1 MTKIKLCG
9 LTRPEDIQAA
19 NALQPACVGFV
30 FAPKSKRY
38 VTPAQA
44 ADLKRGLDPAI
55 RAVGVFVNAPPEE
68 AAALANEGSSTSSS
82 SMEGRGRPTCKP
94 SGAHPQAHPPGLSGG
109 HGGRR
114 GRRRSQRSRP
124 GPAGRRRGRHGG
136 DLRLSLLA
144 GIRRPYFLAGGLH
157 PGNVGQAVRRL
168 HPFGVDVSSGIE
180 TDGKKDPA
188 KMEAFVRAVREEE
201 MI

>member
-1 MTKIKLCG
+1 
-9 LTRPEDIQAA
+9 
-19 NALQPACVGFV
+19 
-30 FAPKSKRY
+30 
-38 VTPAQA
+38 
-44 ADLKRGLDPAI
+44 
-55 RAVGVFVNAPPEE
+55 
-68 AAALANEGSSTSSS
+68 
-82 SMEGRGRPTCKP
+82 MEGRGRPTCKP
-94 SGAHPQAHPPGLSGG
+94 SGRSPPSP
-109 HGGRR
+109 
-114 GRRRSQRSRP
+114 SSRP
-124 GPAGRRRGRHGG
+124 FGWTRRPTWPPPKPADLVLLDAGEGG
-136 DLRLSLLA
+136 TGETFDWSLLA